1 MCKNSEKIKELSWLE
16 ALKNFDFFT
25 QKTWF
30 LQTRS
35 FCVMQNLIKLN
46 LKNKNNQIIR
56 NFELNPLNAS
66 ITPI

>member
-16 ALKNFDFFT
+16 TLKNVDFFT

-35 FCVMQNLIKLN
+35 FCVMQNLIMLN
-46 LKNKNNQIIR
+46 LKNKNDQIIR

>member
-56 NFELNPLNAS
+56 NFELYPLNAS